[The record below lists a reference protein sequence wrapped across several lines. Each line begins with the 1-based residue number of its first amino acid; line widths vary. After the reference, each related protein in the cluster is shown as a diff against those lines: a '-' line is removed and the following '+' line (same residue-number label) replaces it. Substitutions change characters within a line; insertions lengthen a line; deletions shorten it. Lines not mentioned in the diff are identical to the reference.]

1 MRILIDAT
9 TAEPAI
15 RVFGLSLVE
24 HQLQSLRRS
33 LLAIEEVRVLVAGAG
48 EEVPADHPAR
58 RAIDEARLENLPVRW
73 EGTSSSLIER
83 VGAALQSAPQASW
96 LIFAGD
102 TIVDARLVAQL
113 AAASGNLF
121 FAGGEG
127 NERGAI
133 LRLDAGTPLPADPAP
148 SGASVLAIAESLE
161 RAGRARSIRRD
172 EFDGYIVKLRR
183 ELDPYLFPVRSEAA
197 RQRVER
203 FLFWSN
209 YKGSTDFM
217 TKYVWPPLVWA
228 LVRPLARARVHPNVV
243 TGISIVATL
252 TAIPCWMFG
261 AWGTGFFLAYL
272 MSLLDSVDGKL
283 ARLTY
288 TYSPLGNLLDHG
300 LDIVHPPF
308 WYLGWA
314 YGLSGG
320 DMQSG
325 VGQASLW
332 MFGLYVADRLFAP
345 VFKWRTGRSIHGY
358 LPIDVTIRTFISR
371 RNVNLPFFTAAVV
384 LDLVMPGESWT
395 LAIPVFYAIVIWQAV
410 CAVYHGVRT
419 VQFFHVRKGRVEKGT
434 APV

>member
-9 TAEPAI
+9 TADPAI

-33 LLAIEEVRVLVAGAG
+33 LLEIEDVCVLVAGNA
-48 EEVPADHPAR
+48 ESVPADHPAR
-58 RAIDEARLENLPVRW
+58 RAIDAARLENLPVRW
-73 EGTSSSLIER
+73 EGGNRSLGER
-83 VGAALQSAPQASW
+83 VALALRSAPAASW
-96 LIFAGD
+96 LILAGD
-102 TIVDARLVAQL
+102 TIVDARLVTQL
-113 AAASGNLF
+113 ARASGNLF
-121 FAGGEG
+121 FVGVEEG
-127 NERGAI
+127 NKGERTAI
-133 LRLDAGTPLPADPAP
+133 LRLDAGTSLPADPA
-148 SGASVLAIAESLE
+148 SGATSVLELAEGLE
-161 RAGRARSIRRD
+161 RVGQARPLRRE

-183 ELDPYLFPVRSEAA
+183 ELDPYSFPVRSEAA

-217 TKYVWPPLVWA
+217 TKYVWPPLVWL

-243 TGISIVATL
+243 TGISIIATIA
-252 TAIPCWMFG
+252 AIPCWMFG

-288 TYSPLGNLLDHG
+288 TYSQLGNLLDHG

-320 DMQSG
+320 DFQSG

-371 RNVNLPFFTAAVV
+371 RNVNLPFFTAAVA
-384 LDLVMPGESWT
+384 LDLLLPGERWT

-410 CAVYHGVRT
+410 CAVYHAVRT
-419 VQFFHVRKGRVEKGT
+419 VQFFHVRKGV